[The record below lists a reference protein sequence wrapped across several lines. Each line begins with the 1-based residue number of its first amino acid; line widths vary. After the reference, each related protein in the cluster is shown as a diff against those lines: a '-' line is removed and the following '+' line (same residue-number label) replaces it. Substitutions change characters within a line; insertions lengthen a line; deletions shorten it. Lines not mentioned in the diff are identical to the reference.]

1 MNKIDGQGTD
11 KDIKFD
17 TQGIKYNMGQ
27 FTVGLQRADGTYNV
41 SGHTMKSKELGLAYA
56 ATKDLSIGYSMIKV
70 DESQTGPNEKSQG
83 ITVGYSLGPVSV
95 TAIAAKVDNAL
106 GADASDGKSFIV
118 NLGAAF

>member
-1 MNKIDGQGTD
+1 
-11 KDIKFD
+11 
-17 TQGIKYNMGQ
+17 MGQ
-27 FTVGLQRADGTYNV
+27 FTVGLQRADGTYNTT
-41 SGHTMKSKELGLAYA
+41 GHTMKSKELGLAYA

-70 DESQTGPNEKSQG
+70 DESQTNPEEKSQG

-106 GADASDGKSFIV
+106 GVDASDGKSFIV